1 MTLLTS
7 LIFSVVLSAHPMHF
21 SYTNVEIDTFNNKIT
36 VSSKFFINDF
46 NLLFYHL
53 YEKNIEPQKDQAFS
67 NPDLSMVDGYY
78 RDRLTLLSDQDT
90 IALQFIRKEQ
100 DDESIWL
107 FYESRLPSS
116 KMKSLI
122 LNNLLLLD
130 LYMDQKNLVIISSG
144 NREKGITFDFEN
156 RRAVMNM
163 VEL

>member
-1 MTLLTS
+1 
-7 LIFSVVLSAHPMHF
+7 
-21 SYTNVEIDTFNNKIT
+21 
-36 VSSKFFINDF
+36 
-46 NLLFYHL
+46 L
-53 YEKNIEPQKDQAFS
+53 YEKNIEPKKDQAFS
-67 NPDLSMVDGYY
+67 NSDLRLIDGYY

-90 IALQFIRKEQ
+90 LVLQFIRKEQ

-144 NREKGITFDFEN
+144 DREKGITFDFEN